1 MGLILPP
8 ELHVELLARHR
19 TERDGRIKDR
29 IKAVLLRDKGYSYE
43 EIADALLI
51 SDEGVRGHVEDYL
64 REAKLA
70 PANGGSEPRLDREQ
84 TEKVLAHL
92 EEKTYLYVREI
103 IAWVV
108 ENLGMEYSV
117 AGMTAWLKRQNF
129 SYHQPAATPAK
140 ADWEA
145 QEAWLCAYEQLK
157 NKLEANE
164 EIVFMDGVHPTHEV
178 RLMRGWIRKG
188 TRKPMVTNG
197 SGKRLNIIGALNL
210 EKMQVVT
217 KEFDWVNGEAIC
229 GFYDHLQ
236 RSSTAAKIYVVQDQ
250 ARYHTCPEVREY
262 LVKNPRIDAVY
273 LPTYSPNLNAI
284 EPLWKLM
291 HEHCTYNHH
300 YAHFKDFT
308 EAIRK
313 FLTETFPKNA
323 KQWTD
328 RLTDNFRIIQ
338 SPLRANA

>member
-8 ELHVELLARHR
+8 ELHEDLLRRHR
-19 TERDGRIKDR
+19 GERDGRVKDR

-51 SDEGVRGHVEDYL
+51 SDEGARKHVDDYL
-64 REAKLA
+64 REEKLS
-70 PANGGSEPRLDREQ
+70 PANGGSEPKLTREQ
-84 TEKVLAHL
+84 ADKLIAHL
-92 EEKTYLYVREI
+92 ESHTYLYVREI
-103 IAWVV
+103 TAWTA
-108 ENLGMEYSV
+108 ENLGVEYSV
-117 AGMTAWLKRQNF
+117 PGMTAWLHRQNF

-140 ADWEA
+140 ADAKA
-145 QEAWLCAYEQLK
+145 QEAWLAAYENLK
-157 NKLEANE
+157 NRLEANE

-178 RLMRGWIRKG
+178 RIMRGWIRKG

-197 SGKRLNIIGALNL
+197 SGRRLNILGALNL
-210 EKMQVVT
+210 EKMQAVT
-217 KEFDWVNGEAIC
+217 KEFDWINGKAIC

-236 RSSTAAKIYVVQDQ
+236 STTTAKRIYVVQDQ
-250 ARYHTCPEVREY
+250 ARYQTCPEVREY
-262 LVKNPRIDAVY
+262 LARNPRIQAVY

-291 HEHCTYNHH
+291 HEHCTYNRH

-308 EAIRK
+308 EAIRQ
-313 FLTETFPKNA
+313 FFAETFPKNA

-328 RLTDNFRIIQ
+328 RLTDNFRVIQ
-338 SPLRANA
+338 SPLIANA